1 MEKKPFFKISV
12 KTDKVFYITF
22 LITYFFIILCECGF
36 LPFSRQG
43 YSLIALFFIFFSLIR
58 FELRE
63 TFLVDLLIP
72 IANSFLFTL
81 VFQLMLSCDP
91 KLLNTPTFVGNV
103 ALNAGIT
110 YLFLIM
116 TNRVRLS
123 VTISNFILFIFTFID
138 YLVISFRGSEIKIS
152 DFYSIRTAASVVGQ
166 YKIEFS
172 SRINYSIAIFL
183 AVLFFAWVTKITH
196 KSRKSQL
203 PRIVGAVYLGI
214 SLLTVSRCMN
224 NSTNYMQL
232 WGFEG
237 VKYNGVTYNFLIEA
251 RDSRITEPEGFSSE
265 KAEEL
270 LSQYESTDS
279 EEDTPNIVVIM
290 SEAFSDFGVLGDVK
304 MSQDPLEYYKS
315 LTENT
320 VKGYALSS
328 VYGGNTATSE
338 WEFLTGNTQAF
349 LPYGSVAYQQY
360 IKNKANSIVSVM
372 EDNGYT
378 TVAMHPFRSTG
389 WRRNVVYD
397 VFGFDEKYFI
407 DELSGHGKIRGFVSD
422 KTLFGDITQRF
433 ENKKADE
440 KIFAF
445 CITMQNH
452 GGYEYGGFE
461 EDVFYEGGDY
471 LSVNQYLTLLKKS
484 DDALRELISFF
495 ENYDEKTMVVIFGDH
510 FPSVS
515 SGFYKEVL
523 GEANGSFLSEMKK
536 HSVPFMI
543 WTNYDI
549 EEETVELTSLNYLS
563 TIMMKKAGIGL
574 PPYFSYLDSLME
586 KIPAINFYGFY
597 SKEKGTL
604 VRKSEAAGKEKET
617 MEEYRFLQYY
627 NVFEK

>member
-1 MEKKPFFKISV
+1 MEKKPFFKVSI
-12 KTDKVFYITF
+12 KPDKIFYTVFVLSYIF
-22 LITYFFIILCECGF
+22 VILCECSL

-43 YSLIALFFIFFSLIR
+43 YSIIALFFIFFSLIR
-58 FELRE
+58 FEIRE
-63 TFLVDLLIP
+63 TVLADLLLP
-72 IANSFLFTL
+72 LLNSFLFTI
-81 VFQLMLSCDP
+81 VFQLMLGCDP
-91 KLLNTPTFVGNV
+91 TLLNTPTFIGNV
-103 ALNAGIT
+103 ALNAGLT
-110 YLFLIM
+110 YLLLII

-123 VTISNFILFIFTFID
+123 ITISNLILFVFTFID
-138 YLVISFRGSEIKIS
+138 YLVISFRGSEIKMS

-166 YKIEFS
+166 YKIEFI
-172 SRINYSIAIFL
+172 SRVNYSIAIFV

-196 KSRKSQL
+196 KSSKSQL
-203 PRIVGAVYLGI
+203 PRIFGAIFLGI
-214 SLLTVSRCMN
+214 SLYTVSWCMN

-251 RDSRITEPEGFSSE
+251 RDSRITEPEGYSPE

-270 LSQYESTDS
+270 LSQYPSTDS
-279 EEDTPNIVVIM
+279 DADTPNIVVIM
-290 SEAFSDFGVLGDVK
+290 SEAFADFGVLGDVK
-304 MSQDPLEYYKS
+304 MSQDPLEYYNS

-320 VKGYALSS
+320 IKGYALSS

-338 WEFLTGNTQAF
+338 WEFLTGNSQAF

-360 IKNKANSIVSVM
+360 IKNKASSIVDVM
-372 EDNGYT
+372 NDNGYT

-389 WRRNVVYD
+389 WRRNIVYN
-397 VFGFDEKYFI
+397 VFGFDEMYFI
-407 DELSGHGKIRGFVSD
+407 DELSGQGKIRGFVSD
-422 KTLFGDITQRF
+422 KTLFGDIATRF
-433 ENKKADE
+433 EEKKQNE

-484 DDALRELISFF
+484 DDALRDLISFF
-495 ENYDEKTMVVIFGDH
+495 ESYDEKTMVVIFGDH

-515 SGFYKEVL
+515 SGFYQEVL
-523 GEANGSFLSEMKK
+523 GDANGSFLSEMKK

-549 EEETVELTSLNYLS
+549 EEENVELTSLNYLS
-563 TIMMKKAGIGL
+563 TVMMKKAGIGL
-574 PPYFSYLDSLME
+574 TPYFSYLDSLKE
-586 KIPAINFYGFY
+586 KIPAINFYGYY
-597 SKEKGTL
+597 SNEKGTL
-604 VRKSEAAGKEKET
+604 VRKSEASGDEKAV

-627 NVFEK
+627 NVFG

>member
-1 MEKKPFFKISV
+1 MEKKPFFKVSI
-12 KTDKVFYITF
+12 KPDKVFYSV
-22 LITYFFIILCECGF
+22 FILAYIFVILCECSF
-36 LPFSRQG
+36 LPFSKQG
-43 YSLIALFFIFFSLIR
+43 YSIIALFFILFSLVR
-58 FELRE
+58 FEIRE
-63 TFLVDLLIP
+63 TFFVDLVLP
-72 IANSFLFTL
+72 ILNSFLFTIL
-81 VFQLMLSCDP
+81 FQLMLGCDP
-91 KLLNTPTFVGNV
+91 SLLNTQTVVGNV
-103 ALNAGIT
+103 ALNAGLT
-110 YLFLIM
+110 YLLLII

-123 VTISNFILFIFTFID
+123 ITVSNIALFVFTFID

-166 YKIEFS
+166 YKIEFL
-172 SRINYSIAIFL
+172 SRINYSVAIFV

-196 KSRKSQL
+196 KSRKSQF
-203 PRIVGAVYLGI
+203 PRIFGAVFLGL
-214 SLLTVSRCMN
+214 SLYTVSWCMN

-251 RDSRITEPEGFSSE
+251 RDSRITVPDGYSDK
-265 KAEEL
+265 KAKEL
-270 LSQYESTDS
+270 LSQYSSSESK
-279 EEDTPNIVVIM
+279 EDTPNIVVIM
-290 SEAFSDFGVLGDVK
+290 SEAFSDFGVLGEVSL
-304 MSQDPLEYYKS
+304 SQDPLEYYKS

-360 IKNKANSIVSVM
+360 IKNKANSLVSVM
-372 EDNGYT
+372 KDNGYT

-389 WRRNVVYD
+389 WRRNIVYD
-397 VFGFDEKYFI
+397 VFGFDEMYFE
-407 DELSGHGKIRGFVSD
+407 DELSGQGKIRGFVSD
-422 KTLFGDITQRF
+422 KTLFGDIATRF
-433 ENKKADE
+433 EEKKQNE

-484 DDALRELISFF
+484 DDALKDLISFF

-510 FPSVS
+510 FPSIS

-536 HSVPFMI
+536 HTVPFMI

-563 TIMMKKAGIGL
+563 TIMMKKAGIGM
-574 PPYFSYLDSLME
+574 PPYFSYLDSLKD
-586 KIPAINFYGFY
+586 KIPAINFYGYY
-597 SKEKGTL
+597 SNEKGTL
-604 VRKSEAAGKEKET
+604 IRKSEAEGAEKDT
-617 MEEYRFLQYY
+617 IEEYRFLQYY
-627 NVFEK
+627 NVFE